1 MRARACDIHRIYIK
15 RRALATPQMD
25 LSCRKASRLLTRAGG
40 HLRSFTS
47 HLTSLYLLGGGGAQH
62 RQQQRGANDSI
73 SKRQRRGSTCDM
85 RCCSST
91 DAITKAQAACCAQEH

>member
-47 HLTSLYLLGGGGAQH
+47 HLTSLYLLGGGG
-62 RQQQRGANDSI
+62 RSIGSSRGGQTTASASGRDEAAPV
-73 SKRQRRGSTCDM
+73 TCVAVPVQM
-85 RCCSST
+85 P
-91 DAITKAQAACCAQEH
+91 